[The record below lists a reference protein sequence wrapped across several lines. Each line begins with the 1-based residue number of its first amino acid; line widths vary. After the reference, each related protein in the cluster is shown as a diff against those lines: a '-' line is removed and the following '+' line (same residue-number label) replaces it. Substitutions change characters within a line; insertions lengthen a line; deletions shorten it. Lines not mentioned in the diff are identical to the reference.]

1 MTKTTIKLCVQFRGA
16 YNITKWALSLN
27 IGLVGLFFGGNKPH
41 LLTNKQKWYVKCHF
55 FPSSELLLAFSDD
68 NCRRMSILKTYR

>member
-41 LLTNKQKWYVKCHF
+41 LLTNLAKMVCQVSF
-55 FPSSELLLAFSDD
+55 FSQLRVIVSFF
-68 NCRRMSILKTYR
+68 